1 MPGMCPCLCLLSVWG
16 DRAVTQAAGRHL
28 QVPQIFLGGA
38 AAFAATSLM
47 FVLGAG
53 TGHSVHSC
61 RSWGVMELLKDSG
74 L

>member
-1 MPGMCPCLCLLSVWG
+1 M
-16 DRAVTQAAGRHL
+16 
-28 QVPQIFLGGA
+28 PQIFLGGA
-38 AAFAATSLM
+38 AAFAATPLM

-61 RSWGVMELLKDSG
+61 HSWGVMELLEDSG